1 MCGKADAWR
10 AESACSAP
18 SILDAGSGKRG
29 GEILKTRIQFVVMF
43 AAGVVLGAL
52 AHAWLTAPPKNS
64 ASQGWMSTYN
74 EEKVQAM
81 MLQFQNKLKELE
93 SAGPANAAELSKE
106 VEIQSGI
113 LDLISKYREAEYA
126 KYAPFT
132 GLAGVL
138 FAAILGALA
147 PKLLGR
153 RNSQT
158 GPTP

>member
-1 MCGKADAWR
+1 MPGEQNPLAQRR
-10 AESACSAP
+10 AFLTQLRQKRES
-18 SILDAGSGKRG
+18 
-29 GEILKTRIQFVVMF
+29 EILKTRIQFIVMF

-52 AHAWLTAPPKNS
+52 AHAWLAAPPKDP
-64 ASQGWMSTYN
+64 ASQKWMSTYN

-81 MLQFQNKLKELE
+81 MLQFENKLKELE
-93 SAGPANAAELSKE
+93 SAGPTNAAEVSKE

-147 PKLLGR
+147 PKLLGKG
-153 RNSQT
+153 NSQT

>member
-1 MCGKADAWR
+1 M
-10 AESACSAP
+10 
-18 SILDAGSGKRG
+18 
-29 GEILKTRIQFVVMF
+29 KTRIQFAVIF
-43 AAGVVLGAL
+43 AVGLILGAL
-52 AHAWLTAPPKNS
+52 AHALLTARSKNS
-64 ASQGWMSTYN
+64 AGDPWMSTYN
-74 EEKVQAM
+74 EERVQAM

-93 SAGPANAAELSKE
+93 GAGPANAAELSKE

-147 PKLLGR
+147 PKLVGKR
-153 RNSQT
+153 DSQT
-158 GPTP
+158 KPTP

>member
-1 MCGKADAWR
+1 M
-10 AESACSAP
+10 
-18 SILDAGSGKRG
+18 
-29 GEILKTRIQFVVMF
+29 KTRIQFIVMF
-43 AAGVVLGAL
+43 AAGLVLGAL
-52 AHAWLTAPPKNS
+52 VHAGLTARSKNS
-64 ASQGWMSTYN
+64 PGELWMSTYN
-74 EEKVQAM
+74 EERVQAM

-93 SAGPANAAELSKE
+93 GAGPTNAAELSKE

-147 PKLLGR
+147 PKLVGKR
-153 RNSQT
+153 DSET
-158 GPTP
+158 KPTP